1 MMSHVADR
9 GVDMA
14 KRTAKEGVDI
24 VKRRTQDGVEI
35 VRRTTKGGVDIVKRT
50 AKEGVEIAKTVP
62 QKIVRRARHFQHLS
76 FGGLPDWMQD
86 NEYLTVGHRPELHS
100 YKECFKSIFGIHS
113 ETGNIWT
120 HLIGE

>member
-1 MMSHVADR
+1 
-9 GVDMA
+9 MA
-14 KRTAKEGVDI
+14 KSAALGGVDI

-62 QKIVRRARHFQHLS
+62 QKIVRRTRHFQHLS
-76 FGGLPDWMQD
+76 FGGLPDWMKD

-100 YKECFKSIFGIHS
+100 YRECFKSIFGMHS

-120 HLIGE
+120 HLIGKH